1 MINAIKYLKSTGD
14 ILGQLQ
20 LIGEDDLSIYETDEI
35 GCMEADIAQ
44 GDTSWY
50 VSNGELTKRPEK
62 PSPYYVWDGN
72 YWIADNTYL
81 ENDIRWQRDLLLS
94 ESDWVV
100 IKAKEYDQEVSQE
113 WKDYRQALRDI
124 TKQSG
129 FPLNV
134 VFPEKPSI

>member
-20 LIGEDDLSIYETDEI
+20 LIGEDDLSVYETDDI
-35 GCMEADIAQ
+35 GCMEANIPL
-44 GDTSWY
+44 GDTTWY
-50 VSNGELTKRPEK
+50 VFNGELTKRPER
-62 PSPYYVWDGN
+62 PSSYYFWNGTDWVQD
-72 YWIADNTYL
+72 TSYL
-81 ENDIRWQRDLLLS
+81 EADIRWQRDLLLS

-113 WKDYRQALRDI
+113 WKNYRQSLRDI